1 MRKSREEVER
11 ALAHVNSMLG
21 EQQFLAGEFSFAD
34 VAFAPRMMVL
44 RSVGIELKPQWEP
57 LRRWIER
64 LAERPSLQ
72 KLEGLEGWR

>member
-1 MRKSREEVER
+1 
-11 ALAHVNSMLG
+11 
-21 EQQFLAGEFSFAD
+21 
-34 VAFAPRMMVL
+34 MMVL

-57 LRRWIER
+57 LKRWIDR